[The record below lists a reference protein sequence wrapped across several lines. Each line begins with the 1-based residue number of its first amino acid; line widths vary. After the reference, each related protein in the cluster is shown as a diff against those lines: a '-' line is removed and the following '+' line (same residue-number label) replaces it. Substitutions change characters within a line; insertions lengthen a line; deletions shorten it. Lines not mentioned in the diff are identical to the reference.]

1 MNNFQWAKGFQVDA
15 NPNAVGEVF
24 ARLEGDN
31 QPLDEAVVVE
41 EARDVNSPL
50 HPCFEWNDSV
60 AARQHRLTQ
69 ARYIIRGLCV
79 LVENDPDAEP
89 IRAYVSI
96 KKPRE
101 VDREYVALNRVMSDA
116 ELFEQACQ
124 QLKQELARL
133 ESRYKHFV
141 NIASVLHGTQ
151 EQVQELLETV

>member
-1 MNNFQWAKGFQVDA
+1 
-15 NPNAVGEVF
+15 
-24 ARLEGDN
+24 
-31 QPLDEAVVVE
+31 
-41 EARDVNSPL
+41 
-50 HPCFEWNDSV
+50 
-60 AARQHRLTQ
+60 
-69 ARYIIRGLCV
+69 RGLCV

-151 EQVQELLETV
+151 EQVRELLETV